1 MMFCNSLSY
10 LPPKI
15 GLQGLLPPDT
25 PRITACTHLT
35 SQHPAT
41 RCVPGERPRHE
52 HCPRLVSHFCFN
64 PGVLDNRTLD
74 QYDHAPCATTN
85 LQTAVGDWAYT
96 CSRQPRCRG
105 WTNPSLQTV
114 VRGLACTHLRQLRCH
129 RWTNPSVIR
138 ERVHS

>member
-41 RCVPGERPRHE
+41 RCVPDERPRHE

-64 PGVLDNRTLD
+64 PGVPDNQTLD
-74 QYDHAPCATTN
+74 QYDHAPCSMTN
-85 LQTAVGDWAYT
+85 LQTVVGDWAYT
-96 CSRQPRCRG
+96 CPSQPRCRG
-105 WTNPSLQTV
+105 WTNHSSKQWS
-114 VRGLACTHLRQLRCH
+114 GAWLALARANFVATDGQIH
-129 RWTNPSVIR
+129 P
-138 ERVHS
+138 